1 MAKLI
6 LTNEV
11 AGLGS
16 AGDVVEVKN
25 GYARNYLVPQGFA
38 VAWTRGG
45 QKQVDQI
52 RAARQARAIHDRD
65 EAVAL
70 KDALEAVK
78 VRLAV
83 KAGAEGRLFGSVK
96 PADVAAAVE
105 ASGVGV
111 VDKRKVHVT
120 SPIKSTGEHEATVRL
135 HDDVTAVITLQVV
148 ADRGRA

>member
-25 GYARNYLVPQGFA
+25 GFARNYLIPQGFA

-45 QKQVDQI
+45 EKQVASI
-52 RAARQARAIHDRD
+52 RAARESRAIHDHE

-70 KDALEAVK
+70 KNALETNKVK
-78 VRLAV
+78 LPV
-83 KAGAEGRLFGSVK
+83 KAGAEGRLFGAVK
-96 PADVAAAVE
+96 TVDVANAVKAA
-105 ASGVGV
+105 GLGDL
-111 VDKRKVHVT
+111 DKRKIHIT
-120 SPIKSTGEHEATVRL
+120 SPIKSVGEHEATIRL
-135 HDDVTAVITLQVV
+135 RDDLTAVITLQVV
-148 ADRGRA
+148 AAK

>member
-11 AGLGS
+11 VGLGG

-25 GYARNYLVPQGFA
+25 GYARNYLIPQGFA
-38 VAWTRGG
+38 VAWSRGG
-45 QKQVDQI
+45 EKQVASI
-52 RAARQARAIHDRD
+52 PAARDARVIHDRE

-70 KDALEAVK
+70 KNTLESNK

-96 PADVAAAVE
+96 TADVADAVKTAGLGE
-105 ASGVGV
+105 L
-111 VDKRKVHVT
+111 DKRKIHIT
-120 SPIKSTGEHEATVRL
+120 SPIKSVGEHEATVRL
-135 HDDVTAVITLQVV
+135 AEDLTAVITLQVV
-148 ADRGRA
+148 AAK

>member
-25 GYARNYLVPQGFA
+25 GFARNYLIPQGFA

-45 QKQVDQI
+45 EKQVASI
-52 RAARQARAIHDRD
+52 RAARESRAIHDHE

-70 KDALEAVK
+70 KNALETNK

-83 KAGAEGRLFGSVK
+83 KAGTEGRLFGAVK
-96 PADVAAAVE
+96 TVDVAEAVKAA
-105 ASGVGV
+105 GLGDL
-111 VDKRKVHVT
+111 DKRKIHIT
-120 SPIKSTGEHEATVRL
+120 SPIKSVGEHEATIRL
-135 HDDVTAVITLQVV
+135 RDDLTAVITLQVV
-148 ADRGRA
+148 AAK

>member
-1 MAKLI
+1 VAKLI

-25 GYARNYLVPQGFA
+25 GYARNYLIPQGFA

-45 QKQVDQI
+45 EKQVASI
-52 RAARQARAIHDRD
+52 RAARDARTIHDHE

-70 KDALEAVK
+70 KDALESNK

-96 PADVAAAVE
+96 TEAIADAVKAAGLGE
-105 ASGVGV
+105 L
-111 VDKRKVHVT
+111 DKRKIHIT
-120 SPIKSTGEHEATVRL
+120 SPIKSVGEHEATVRL
-135 HDDVTAVITLQVV
+135 GDELTAVITLQVV
-148 ADRGRA
+148 AAR

>member
-25 GYARNYLVPQGFA
+25 GYARNYLIPQGFA

-45 QKQVDQI
+45 EKQVASI
-52 RAARQARAIHDRD
+52 RAAREARAIHDHE

-70 KDALEAVK
+70 KNALETNK

-83 KAGAEGRLFGSVK
+83 KAGAEGRLFGAVK
-96 PADVAAAVE
+96 TVDVAEAVKAA
-105 ASGVGV
+105 GLGDL
-111 VDKRKVHVT
+111 DKRKIHIT
-120 SPIKSTGEHEATVRL
+120 SPIKATGEHEATVRL
-135 HDDVTAVITLQVV
+135 RDDLTAVITLQVV
-148 ADRGRA
+148 AAK

>member
-25 GYARNYLVPQGFA
+25 GFARNYLIPQGFA
-38 VAWTRGG
+38 TAWTRGG
-45 QKQVDQI
+45 AKQVESIQ
-52 RAARQARAIHDRD
+52 AARQARAIHDRD

-70 KDALEAVK
+70 KNSLESTK

-83 KAGAEGRLFGSVK
+83 KAGSEGRLFGSVK
-96 PADVAAAVE
+96 TDHVADAVKAAGIGE
-105 ASGVGV
+105 L
-111 VDKRKVHVT
+111 DKRKIQIS
-120 SPIKSTGEHEATVRL
+120 SPIKSVGDHEATVRL
-135 HDDVTAVITLQVV
+135 HDDVTAVITLAVV
-148 ADRGRA
+148 AAK